1 MKGKKNP
8 VRVAFVDPATKET
21 EKQLLL
27 EIEKLK
33 QQVQQQ
39 SKTFK
44 GHESQMVLLQ
54 VSSYQSKTKEF
65 NFFFSR
71 SYPNFRI
78 STQVITTNHLLP
90 TLSLPR
96 LGTLNPRSSRTPSL
110 QKTQSLPKSA
120 PYCNAKIYFL
130 QEASKIQ
137 SNKKFN

>member
-54 VSSYQSKTKEF
+54 VSSY
-65 NFFFSR
+65 
-71 SYPNFRI
+71 
-78 STQVITTNHLLP
+78 
-90 TLSLPR
+90 
-96 LGTLNPRSSRTPSL
+96 
-110 QKTQSLPKSA
+110 
-120 PYCNAKIYFL
+120 
-130 QEASKIQ
+130 
-137 SNKKFN
+137 